1 MSISFP
7 KLKALG
13 KNVKVKLNLS
23 NYATKA
29 DLKKAAGV
37 DTMDFAKKT
46 DLANLKSD
54 VDKLNINKFK
64 NIPINLSNLKNKVKT

>member
-64 NIPINLSNLKNKVKT
+64 NVPINLRNLKNKVKT

>member
-13 KNVKVKLNLS
+13 KIVKVKLNLS

-64 NIPINLSNLKNKVKT
+64 NVPINLSNLKNKVKT

>member
-13 KNVKVKLNLS
+13 KNVKVKSNLS

-37 DTMDFAKKT
+37 DRMDFAKKT

-54 VDKLNINKFK
+54 VGKLNINKFK
-64 NIPINLSNLKNKVKT
+64 NVPINLSNLKNKVKT

>member
-64 NIPINLSNLKNKVKT
+64 NVPINLSNLKNEVKT

>member
-1 MSISFP
+1 MNISFP

-64 NIPINLSNLKNKVKT
+64 NVTINLSNLKNKVKT

>member
-13 KNVKVKLNLS
+13 KNVKVKLNLP

-64 NIPINLSNLKNKVKT
+64 NVPINLSNLKNKVKT

>member
-29 DLKKAAGV
+29 DLKKAAGI

-64 NIPINLSNLKNKVKT
+64 NVPINLSNFKNKVKT